1 MALGASLAF
10 LGIAL
15 PRALHSPYADPLIGP
30 IPFVLFTALIGM
42 LAVILMHRIDQ
53 ERRIRRRLKES
64 REQLVPAEKLT
75 SVGELAAS
83 VAHGINNPL
92 VGVLNYTKLLAKR
105 IAGDIWRKEEALD
118 YLSKMESEVNRC
130 LRIIRNL
137 LASFRQ
143 TEPRLRLVDINHI
156 LEQLIATVGHQAQMQ
171 KIEIVRE
178 FGCPLP
184 DVMADFDQLQ

>member
-1 MALGASLAF
+1 
-10 LGIAL
+10 
-15 PRALHSPYADPLIGP
+15 
-30 IPFVLFTALIGM
+30 
-42 LAVILMHRIDQ
+42 
-53 ERRIRRRLKES
+53 
-64 REQLVPAEKLT
+64 
-75 SVGELAAS
+75 VGELAAS
-83 VAHGINNPL
+83 VAHGINNPQ

-171 KIEIVRE
+171 KFEIVRE